1 MMRVVLACA
10 AISLVAAASA
20 YAQDKKP
27 AKPTGVVYDL
37 YFEDTL
43 QTVNPEKIFVADLAS
58 ALKGSPEKVNF
69 DYRWDAKTPA
79 GGLDVVEEGAAGDSA
94 RVRADFFRAGK
105 AGKVVYSLCKAEDGA
120 WRIKDAAVPGKWTLR
135 QLAGV
140 PAAETVTGC

>member
-10 AISLVAAASA
+10 AMVSLVAAGTAD
-20 YAQDKKP
+20 AQDKKP

-58 ALKGSPEKVNF
+58 ALKASRGKVGF

-94 RVRADFFRAGK
+94 KVRADFFRAGK
-105 AGKVVYSLCKAEDGA
+105 PGKVVYSVCKAEDGA
-120 WRIKDAAVPGKWTLR
+120 CRIKDASVP
-135 QLAGV
+135 
-140 PAAETVTGC
+140 

>member
-10 AISLVAAASA
+10 AMVSLVAAGTA

-43 QTVNPEKIFVADLAS
+43 QTVNPEKIFVPDLAS
-58 ALKGSPEKVNF
+58 VLKASPAKVDF

-79 GGLDVVEEGAAGDSA
+79 GGLDVVEEGAAGDTGA
-94 RVRADFFRAGK
+94 T
-105 AGKVVYSLCKAEDGA
+105 DG
-120 WRIKDAAVPGKWTLR
+120 
-135 QLAGV
+135 
-140 PAAETVTGC
+140 